1 MNKVA
6 IIEDEKAER
15 ENIKRIISEHFSGIE
30 IIGETDSVESG
41 FNLIQSKKPEILIM
55 DIEIKGGNSFE
66 IIKKIDRVDFNI
78 IWVTAYEE
86 FAVQAFKISA
96 VDFILKPFKTS
107 ELVAAINKATDKI
120 NHHLY
125 LKKLEALLHNINIPV
140 NKKMVIHTSE
150 AFFVVEI
157 SGIIRCMAD
166 DNYTHFF
173 LDNGEKIVVSKPL
186 KKYENLLQNYGFCR
200 VHQSHLV
207 NLNQLVRFNKSKKS
221 SLVLKNKDVIP
232 VSKGMRPKILDYIKS
247 LHTE

>member
-1 MNKVA
+1 MNKIA

-15 ENIKRIISEHFSGIE
+15 ENIKRIISENFSGIE

-96 VDFILKPFKTS
+96 VDFLLKPFKTA

-125 LKKLEALLHNINIPV
+125 LKKLEALLHNINLPV

-157 SGIIRCMAD
+157 SSIIRCMAD
-166 DNYTHFF
+166 DNYTHIF

-207 NLNQLVRFNKSKKS
+207 NLNQLVRYNKSKKS
-221 SLVLKNKDVIP
+221 SLVLKNKDIIP
-232 VSKGMRPKILDYIKS
+232 VSKGMRPKILDYLKS
-247 LHTE
+247 LHIE